1 MPHKKKPKTITGRRK
16 DKTNPRQIG
25 TSPRQ
30 LGVSPRQ
37 IVNTSM
43 TKGGFHA
50 VVKSLEGANRKQVR
64 LERAAGAKKKRRGGG
79 GSGGTG
85 NLLTKGFR
93 VLD

>member
-37 IVNTSM
+37 LGG
-43 TKGGFHA
+43 KGFQA
-50 VVKSLEGANRKQVR
+50 VVDAVEGAQKKQVR

-79 GSGGTG
+79 GSGGAG